1 MLELCFATLAIAKRH
16 QRRVELSGRQARTAT
31 SGFRATCHSVPRSL
45 TATLIPEELVER
57 EHINTA
63 HAAATLAIPA
73 DELADVLAAA
83 NVSRDMS
90 PANAHV

>member
-1 MLELCFATLAIAKRH
+1 M
-16 QRRVELSGRQARTAT
+16 
-31 SGFRATCHSVPRSL
+31 PRSL
-45 TATLIPEELVER
+45 TATLIPEELLER

-73 DELADVLAAA
+73 DELADALAAA

>member
-1 MLELCFATLAIAKRH
+1 M
-16 QRRVELSGRQARTAT
+16 
-31 SGFRATCHSVPRSL
+31 PRSL
-45 TATLIPEELVER
+45 TAALIPEELVER

-63 HAAATLAIPA
+63 HAAATLAITA

>member
-1 MLELCFATLAIAKRH
+1 MAGRPG
-16 QRRVELSGRQARTAT
+16 RRPADFGLLVTRCR
-31 SGFRATCHSVPRSL
+31 VPL